1 MDGYWIIRTYEAGAI
16 GEKTKFFVP
25 GQRPSGKDRRKER
38 SEIKKQEQ
46 NEYASVK
53 TVARLLNANFSHKDI
68 LLGLDYSEAGLK
80 KITAAAEA
88 GLPDGADEAER
99 IEAIR
104 REAEHELA
112 LCIRRV
118 KRAMQADGLEL
129 KYVAVTADTDGD
141 SGEFVRVHHHL
152 VVSEGAEQVF
162 LKKWNLGGV
171 AFSALWQQDDYMP
184 VAEYLL
190 KQVRRVKDQN
200 KYLSSRN
207 LERPQPQDRV
217 ATDAELRAPQG
228 AELLY
233 RQEYR
238 VGCPQYIRYLL
249 PEAKR
254 EKARQRKER
263 RRTVRRILTA
273 GEV

>member
-53 TVARLLNANFSHKDI
+53 TVARLLNANFSRGDI
-68 LLGLDYSEAGLK
+68 LLGLDYSEAGMK
-80 KITAAAEA
+80 KITAVAEA

-104 REAEHELA
+104 REAEHELQ
-112 LCIRRV
+112 LCLRRV
-118 KRAMQADGLEL
+118 KRELAAAGAEL
-129 KYVAVTADTDGD
+129 KYIAVTADTDGD
-141 SGEFVRVHHHL
+141 TGEFVRVHHHL
-152 VVSEGAEQVF
+152 IVSEGAEHAF
-162 LKKWNLGGV
+162 LKKWKLGGV
-171 AFSALWQQDDYMP
+171 AFSTLRAQNDYTP

-254 EKARQRKER
+254 EKAIQRKER
-263 RRTVRRILTA
+263 RRTVRRILAA

>member
-53 TVARLLNANFSHKDI
+53 TVARLLNANFSHGDI

-80 KITAAAEA
+80 KITAAAES
-88 GLPDGADEAER
+88 GLPDDADEAER

-104 REAEHELA
+104 REAEHEMQ

-118 KRAMQADGLEL
+118 KREIAAAGADL
-129 KYVAVTADTDGD
+129 KYLAVTADTDGD
-141 SGEFVRVHHHL
+141 TGEFVRVHHHL

-162 LKKWNLGGV
+162 LKKWKIGGV
-171 AFSALWQQDDYMP
+171 AYSTLRAQDDYTP
-184 VAEYLL
+184 IAEYLL

-217 ATDAELRAPQG
+217 ATDAELRTPQG
-228 AELLY
+228 AELLF

-238 VGCPQYIRYLL
+238 IGCPQYIRYLL
-249 PEAKR
+249 PEPKR
-254 EKARQRKER
+254 EKALQRKER
-263 RRTVRRILTA
+263 RRTVRGILA
-273 GEV
+273 S